1 MKRPRIS
8 YADDDTSSISRLIRL
23 RLPSIL
29 AGLILGIALSVLFSR
44 FQQVLE
50 KDIRVA
56 FFVPFV
62 VYIAAAV
69 GAQTQSIYTRDLKS
83 GHANF
88 HKYLLKETGIGIVLG
103 IISSLASMIITHIWF
118 QDPILTSVVALAM
131 LASVSISPLVALIV
145 TATLQLEHVD
155 PAVGSG
161 PIATVIQD
169 TLSVLIYGLVAM
181 AILL

>member
-1 MKRPRIS
+1 MKRFRIS
-8 YADDDTSSISRLIRL
+8 YADDDTNSIPRLIRL

-29 AGLILGIALSVLFSR
+29 AGLVLGIALSVLFSK
-44 FQQVLE
+44 FEQVLE

-83 GHANF
+83 GHASF
-88 HKYLLKETGIGIVLG
+88 HKYLLKETGVGIVLG
-103 IISSLASMIITHIWF
+103 IVSSLASVVITHTWF
-118 QDPILTSVVALAM
+118 QDQILTFVVALAM
-131 LASVSISPLVALIV
+131 LISVCVAPLVALVV
-145 TATLQLEHVD
+145 TAALQLEHVD

-169 TLSVLIYGLVAM
+169 TFTVLIYGFVAM
-181 AILL
+181 AVLL